1 MKERELIDII
11 ARLAGEQRPGLLRG
25 IGDDCAVIEGRPG
38 LVQLVTMDTLVES
51 VHFDP
56 DWHPP
61 EKLGRKAVAVNVSD
75 VAAMGGTPSF
85 VLLSL
90 GLPAGFDDQW
100 VDRFLRG
107 FTGSCREYGCLLI
120 GGDTVR
126 SPDRIVITVT
136 VIGEAAADQ
145 VVYRSRARPGDTI
158 WVSGS
163 LGRAAAGLELCRA
176 GASQSS
182 DPLLE
187 SLVEAH
193 LDPRARTVAGRLLAA
208 SGLVHAMID
217 LSDGLATD
225 LAHLCEE
232 SRAGAVVEAEK
243 LPAGPALYR
252 ASRLLHLDPVRLMV
266 SGGEDY
272 ELLFTAGPAAGGD
285 LLRLAAKA
293 GVSFSPVGVITERS
307 GVWLKRAGPGRDAVG
322 EVRIDY
328 KGFDHFPGPAKR

>member
-11 ARLAGEQRPGLLRG
+11 ARLAGEQREGLLRG
-25 IGDDCAVIEGRPG
+25 IGDDCAVIEGKPG
-38 LVQLVTMDTLVES
+38 RVLLVTMDTLVES
-51 VHFDP
+51 VHFDS

-61 EKLGRKAVAVNVSD
+61 EKLGRKSVAVNVSD
-75 VAAMGGTPSF
+75 IAAMGGTPSF

-100 VDRFLRG
+100 ADRFLHG

-145 VVYRSRARPGDTI
+145 VVYRSQARPGDTI

-163 LGRAAAGLELCRA
+163 LGRGAAGLELCRA
-176 GASQSS
+176 GAYQQS

-193 LDPRARTVAGRLLAA
+193 LNPRARTAAGRLLAA

-232 SRAGAVVEAEK
+232 SRAGAVIEAEN
-243 LPAGPALYR
+243 LPACQALYQ
-252 ASRLLHLDPVRLMV
+252 ASSLLHLDPVQLMI

-272 ELLFTAGPAAGGD
+272 ELLFTAAPAATGE
-285 LLRLAAKA
+285 LRRLAAGA
-293 GVSFSPVGVITERS
+293 GVAFSPVGVITTRS
-307 GVWLKRAGPGRDAVG
+307 GVWLKRAGAGQGAVE
-322 EVRIDY
+322 EVRIDF
-328 KGFDHFPGPAKR
+328 KGFDHFPGPAKQ